1 VDNKEVELLK
11 IAINSKNSFINIQSN
26 ENYLKMHETT
36 MNYINY
42 INNNE
47 NKTPAEKLRCVK
59 NLFDRTNILK
69 EIPIKAEVYLV
80 NKIKQNNLINFT
92 KIWNWIFVRVY
103 IHEFTV
109 FIAFLL
115 TLLANIFFSN
125 NSIL

>member
-1 VDNKEVELLK
+1 MDNKEVELLK